1 MYHFRWFAHTHTYTD
16 FAQGCATCVRVKLQM
31 QRIWQSIWLH
41 LPLSIAFCSHCKWR
55 AITKM
60 AALVQF
66 PLCLVSCSL
75 QQFSRGGENDKG
87 THPVSFASF
96 VFIFDVASSLSSSFS
111 LFHTRWQLLTLLTC
125 VAVYRPALFKSSVTL
140 FLSISC
146 AIFAAPLPSFC
157 SSFSLLSWHS
167 ISLCYA

>member
-125 VAVYRPALFKSSVTL
+125 VAIYRPALFKSSVTL

-157 SSFSLLSWHS
+157 SFSSLLSWHS
-167 ISLCYA
+167 ISLCHA